1 VSGVEWVIAV
11 IGALCL
17 IAGIGAAI
25 GLRLAEQV
33 GDVLGEDRDCGTKD
47 G

>member
-1 VSGVEWVIAV
+1 MSGVEWVFAV

-25 GLRLAEQV
+25 GLKLAEQV
-33 GDVLGEDRDCGTKD
+33 GDVLGDDQDCGTR
-47 G
+47 GG

>member
-1 VSGVEWVIAV
+1 MSGFQWFAAV
-11 IGALCL
+11 LFGLL
-17 IAGIGAAI
+17 ISLGIGAAI

-33 GDVLGEDRDCGTKD
+33 GDVLGEDQDCGTRD

>member
-25 GLRLAEQV
+25 GLRLAERV
-33 GDVLGEDRDCGTKD
+33 GDVLGEDQDVSTRG